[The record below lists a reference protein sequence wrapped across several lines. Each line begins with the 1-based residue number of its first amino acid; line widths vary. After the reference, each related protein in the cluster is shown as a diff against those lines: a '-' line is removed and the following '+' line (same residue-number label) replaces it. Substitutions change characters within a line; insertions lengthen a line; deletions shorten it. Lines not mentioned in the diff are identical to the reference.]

1 MAKEDKTE
9 SPNELSVDTTRMSV
23 APKIIV
29 VAILSA
35 FALVVVYSLASKN
48 QTQEE
53 APKEQP
59 KQSFTDT
66 STDYVSTFTA
76 NADYSEPVHFEIP
89 TRDDPPRQDEEFI
102 PERGTPKE
110 MTPEEQKEIIQNRP
124 EELELKADLPPN
136 TAQPDPRFEEY
147 KQLRKQQFM
156 QALASQPRNPN
167 FNGSSKSGST
177 VVHGSNS
184 STLQAPS
191 ANATYQEK
199 MNYYSQRKAELQ
211 RQKDSGSNYSQKV
224 ALARQLMAENLG
236 TGNSSSNASAPGSRM
251 EVGNNNSN
259 EPKDWQLKN
268 RLEAPK
274 ALTVNTGFVI
284 PATLI
289 TGVNSDLP
297 GHLIA
302 QVSQNVYDTATG
314 QYLLIPQGTK
324 LFGMYSSG
332 IMFGQERVMV
342 AWNRLVYPD
351 GRTLD
356 LGQMA
361 GSDMGGYSGFT
372 DQVNNHYWKLFKSAF
387 LLSMVTASVT
397 YTDNKYVNDKD
408 TTSASSAMAEALG
421 NELGS
426 VTTELIRK
434 HMNVAPT
441 IEIRSGYRFNVIVN
455 KDISFSTPYQK

>member
-1 MAKEDKTE
+1 MANKDETE
-9 SPNELSVDTTRMSV
+9 SPNEVSVDTTRMSV

-48 QTQEE
+48 QPQEE
-53 APKEQP
+53 EVKEQP
-59 KQSFTDT
+59 KQEITGTNNDEFINSFT
-66 STDYVSTFTA
+66 A
-76 NADYSEPVHFEIP
+76 KADYSEPVHFEIP
-89 TRDDPPRQDEEFI
+89 TRKDEEFV
-102 PERGTPKE
+102 PESDKPRE
-110 MTPEEQKEIIQNRP
+110 MTPEEQKEMLKNRP
-124 EELELKADLPPN
+124 DELELKADLPPN

-156 QALASQPRNPN
+156 QALTSQPRNSN
-167 FNGSSKSGST
+167 FN
-177 VVHGSNS
+177 GSNS
-184 STLQAPS
+184 STVIHGSDRSSLQRPS
-191 ANATYQEK
+191 SDASYQEK
-199 MNYYSQRKAELQ
+199 MNYYNQRKAEIQ
-211 RQKDSGSNYSQKV
+211 RLKNSGSDYSEKL
-224 ALARQLMAENLG
+224 ALAKQLMAETVGNG
-236 TGNSSSNASAPGSRM
+236 NTNASNSSSSAISADN
-251 EVGNNNSN
+251 NNNSN
-259 EPKDWQLKN
+259 EPRNWQLN
-268 RLEAPK
+268 STLEAPK

-297 GHLIA
+297 GHLIG

-324 LFGMYSSG
+324 LFGIYNSG

-408 TTSASSAMAEALG
+408 TKSASSAMAEALG

-434 HMNVAPT
+434 HMNVSPT

-455 KDISFSTPYQK
+455 KDISFTAPYKN

>member
-1 MAKEDKTE
+1 MAKDETE
-9 SPNELSVDTTRMSV
+9 SPNEVSVDTTRMSV

-48 QTQEE
+48 QPQEE
-53 APKEQP
+53 EVKEQP
-59 KQSFTDT
+59 KQDITGTNNDEFINSFT
-66 STDYVSTFTA
+66 A
-76 NADYSEPVHFEIP
+76 KADYSEPVQFEIP
-89 TRDDPPRQDEEFI
+89 TRKDEEFV
-102 PERGTPKE
+102 PVSDKPRV
-110 MTPEEQKEIIQNRP
+110 MTPEEQKEFIKNRP
-124 EELELKADLPPN
+124 DELELKADLPPN

-156 QALASQPRNPN
+156 QALTSQPRNSS
-167 FNGSSKSGST
+167 FNGSNRSST
-177 VVHGSNS
+177 VIHGSDQS
-184 STLQAPS
+184 SLQRPS
-191 ANATYQEK
+191 SDASYQEK
-199 MNYYSQRKAELQ
+199 MNYYNQRKAEIQ
-211 RQKDSGSNYSQKV
+211 RLKNSGSDYSEKL
-224 ALARQLMAENLG
+224 ALAKQLMAETVGNG
-236 TGNSSSNASAPGSRM
+236 NTNASNSSSPAISADN
-251 EVGNNNSN
+251 NNNSN
-259 EPKDWQLKN
+259 EPRNWQLN
-268 RLEAPK
+268 STLEAPK

-297 GHLIA
+297 GHLIG

-324 LFGMYSSG
+324 LFGIYNSG

-434 HMNVAPT
+434 HMNVSPT

-455 KDISFSTPYQK
+455 KDISFTAPYKN

>member
-1 MAKEDKTE
+1 MSNKDENE
-9 SPNELSVDTTRMSV
+9 SPSVITADTTRMSI

-35 FALVVVYSLASKN
+35 FALVVVYSLATKN
-48 QTQEE
+48 QQQEE
-53 APKEQP
+53 ENKETPKEN
-59 KQSFTDT
+59 FTQT
-66 STDYVSTFTA
+66 TKDYVNTLTA
-76 NADYSEPVHFEIP
+76 NADYTEPGHFEIP
-89 TRDDPPRQDEEFI
+89 THQDEEFA
-102 PERGTPKE
+102 PDRDKPKE
-110 MTPEEQKEIIQNRP
+110 ITPEKQKEIIKERP
-124 EELELKADLPPN
+124 DELELKPDLPPN

-156 QALASQPRNPN
+156 QALNSQSRNSS
-167 FNGSSKSGST
+167 FNGSS
-177 VVHGSNS
+177 NS
-184 STLQAPS
+184 STVIHGNDRSSLQRPS
-191 ANATYQEK
+191 SDASYQEK
-199 MNYYSQRKAELQ
+199 MNYYNQRKAEIQ
-211 RQKDSGSNYSQKV
+211 RLKNSGSDYSEKL
-224 ALARQLMAENLG
+224 ALAKQLMAETVGNSNSN
-236 TGNSSSNASAPGSRM
+236 TGNSSPTISASADS
-251 EVGNNNSN
+251 NNNSN
-259 EPKDWQLKN
+259 EPRNWQLN
-268 RLEAPK
+268 STLEAPK

-297 GHLIA
+297 GHLIG

-314 QYLLIPQGTK
+314 RYLLIPQGTK
-324 LFGMYSSG
+324 LFGIYNSG

-361 GSDMGGYSGFT
+361 GSDMGGYSGFS

-397 YTDNKYVNDKD
+397 YSDNKYVNDKD

-455 KDISFSTPYQK
+455 KDISFNAPYKY

>member
-1 MAKEDKTE
+1 MANKDETE
-9 SPNELSVDTTRMSV
+9 SPNEISVDTTRMSV

-48 QTQEE
+48 QPQEE
-53 APKEQP
+53 EVKEQP
-59 KQSFTDT
+59 KQEITGTNNDEFINSFT
-66 STDYVSTFTA
+66 A
-76 NADYSEPVHFEIP
+76 KADYSEPVHFEIP
-89 TRDDPPRQDEEFI
+89 TRKDEEFV
-102 PERGTPKE
+102 PESDKPRE
-110 MTPEEQKEIIQNRP
+110 MTPEEQKEFIKNRP
-124 EELELKADLPPN
+124 DELELKADLPPN

-156 QALASQPRNPN
+156 QALTSQPRNSS
-167 FNGSSKSGST
+167 FNGSSSKSST
-177 VVHGSNS
+177 VIHGSDQS
-184 STLQAPS
+184 SLQRPS
-191 ANATYQEK
+191 SDASYQEK
-199 MNYYSQRKAELQ
+199 MNYYNQRKAELQ
-211 RQKDSGSNYSQKV
+211 RLKGSGSNYSEKL
-224 ALARQLMAENLG
+224 ALAKQLMAESTGNSNSN
-236 TGNSSSNASAPGSRM
+236 TGNSSSTDFSAD
-251 EVGNNNSN
+251 NSN
-259 EPKDWQLKN
+259 SSKEPRNWQLN
-268 RLEAPK
+268 STLEAPK

-297 GHLIA
+297 GHLIG

-324 LFGMYSSG
+324 LFGIYNSG

-455 KDISFSTPYQK
+455 KDISFNAPYKY

>member
-1 MAKEDKTE
+1 MAKDETE
-9 SPNELSVDTTRMSV
+9 SPNEVSVDTTRMSV

-35 FALVVVYSLASKN
+35 FAGVVVYSLASKN
-48 QTQEE
+48 QPQEE
-53 APKEQP
+53 EVKEQP
-59 KQSFTDT
+59 KQEITGTNNDEFINSFT
-66 STDYVSTFTA
+66 A
-76 NADYSEPVHFEIP
+76 KADYSEPVRFEIP
-89 TRDDPPRQDEEFI
+89 TREEF
-102 PERGTPKE
+102 PDNDRLSTEVQTPKE
-110 MTPEEQKEIIQNRP
+110 ITPEEQKEMLKNRP
-124 EELELKADLPPN
+124 DELELKADLPPN

-156 QALASQPRNPN
+156 QALTSQPRNSN
-167 FNGSSKSGST
+167 FN
-177 VVHGSNS
+177 GSNS
-184 STLQAPS
+184 STVIHGSDRSSLQRPS
-191 ANATYQEK
+191 SDASYQEK
-199 MNYYSQRKAELQ
+199 MNYYNQRKAEIQ
-211 RQKDSGSNYSQKV
+211 RLKNSGSDYSEKL
-224 ALARQLMAENLG
+224 ALAKQLMAETVGNG
-236 TGNSSSNASAPGSRM
+236 NTNASNSSSSAISADN
-251 EVGNNNSN
+251 NNNSN
-259 EPKDWQLKN
+259 EPRNWQLN
-268 RLEAPK
+268 STLEAPK

-297 GHLIA
+297 GHLIG

-314 QYLLIPQGTK
+314 QHLLIPQGTK
-324 LFGMYSSG
+324 LFGIYNSG

-408 TTSASSAMAEALG
+408 TKSASSAMAEALG

-434 HMNVAPT
+434 HMNVSPT

-455 KDISFSTPYQK
+455 KDISFTAPYKN

>member
-1 MAKEDKTE
+1 MSKDENE
-9 SPNELSVDTTRMSV
+9 SPSVITADTTRMSI

-35 FALVVVYSLASKN
+35 FALVVVYSLATKN
-48 QTQEE
+48 QQQEE
-53 APKEQP
+53 ENKETPKEN
-59 KQSFTDT
+59 FTQT
-66 STDYVSTFTA
+66 TKDYVNTLTA
-76 NADYSEPVHFEIP
+76 NADYTEPGHFEIP
-89 TRDDPPRQDEEFI
+89 TRKEEFV
-102 PERGTPKE
+102 PESDKPRE
-110 MTPEEQKEIIQNRP
+110 MTPEEQKEFIKNRP
-124 EELELKADLPPN
+124 DELELKADLPPN

-156 QALASQPRNPN
+156 QALTSQPRNSS
-167 FNGSSKSGST
+167 FNGSSSKSST
-177 VVHGSNS
+177 VIHGSDQS
-184 STLQAPS
+184 SLQRPS
-191 ANATYQEK
+191 SDASYQEK
-199 MNYYSQRKAELQ
+199 MNYYNQRKAELQ
-211 RQKDSGSNYSQKV
+211 RLKGSGSNYSEKL
-224 ALARQLMAENLG
+224 ALAKQLMAESTGNNSNSNA
-236 TGNSSSNASAPGSRM
+236 GNSSSTDFSAD
-251 EVGNNNSN
+251 NNDSSK
-259 EPKDWQLKN
+259 EPRNWQLN
-268 RLEAPK
+268 STLEAPK

-297 GHLIA
+297 GHLIG

-314 QYLLIPQGTK
+314 KYLLIPQGTK
-324 LFGMYSSG
+324 LFGIYNSG

-455 KDISFSTPYQK
+455 KDISFNAPYKY

>member
-1 MAKEDKTE
+1 MAKDENE
-9 SPNELSVDTTRMSV
+9 SPNEVSVDTTRMSV

-29 VAILSA
+29 VAIISA

-48 QTQEE
+48 KAQEE
-53 APKEQP
+53 EVKEQP
-59 KQSFTDT
+59 KQEYTET
-66 STDYVSTFTA
+66 SSTFISEFTA

-89 TRDDPPRQDEEFI
+89 TREEYPDDRLEVQ
-102 PERGTPKE
+102 TTKE
-110 MTPEEQKEIIQNRP
+110 MTPEEQKEFIKNRP
-124 EELELKADLPPN
+124 DELELKADLPPN

-147 KQLRKQQFM
+147 KQFRKQQFM
-156 QALASQPRNPN
+156 QALNSQPRNSS
-167 FNGSSKSGST
+167 FNGSSKSST
-177 VVHGSNS
+177 VIHGSDRS
-184 STLQAPS
+184 SLQRPS
-191 ANATYQEK
+191 SDASYQEK
-199 MNYYSQRKAELQ
+199 MNYYNQRKAEIQ
-211 RQKDSGSNYSQKV
+211 RLKNSGSDYSEKL
-224 ALARQLMAENLG
+224 ALAKQLMAETVGNG
-236 TGNSSSNASAPGSRM
+236 NTNASNSSSSAISADN
-251 EVGNNNSN
+251 NNNSN
-259 EPKDWQLKN
+259 EPRNWQLN
-268 RLEAPK
+268 STLEAPK

-297 GHLIA
+297 GHLIG

-324 LFGMYSSG
+324 LFGIYNSG

-361 GSDMGGYSGFT
+361 GSDTGGYSGFT

-434 HMNVAPT
+434 HMNVSPT

-455 KDISFSTPYQK
+455 KDISFTAPYKN

>member
-1 MAKEDKTE
+1 MAKDENE
-9 SPNELSVDTTRMSV
+9 SPNEVSVDTTRMSI

-29 VAILSA
+29 VTIISV

-48 QTQEE
+48 KAQEE
-53 APKEQP
+53 EVKEQP
-59 KQSFTDT
+59 KQEYTET
-66 STDYVSTFTA
+66 SSTFISEFTA
-76 NADYSEPVHFEIP
+76 NADYSEPVHFDIP
-89 TRDDPPRQDEEFI
+89 TREEYPDDRLEVQ
-102 PERGTPKE
+102 TTKE
-110 MTPEEQKEIIQNRP
+110 MTPEEQKEVLKNRP

-156 QALASQPRNPN
+156 QALTSQPRNAS
-167 FNGSSKSGST
+167 FDGSSSKGST
-177 VVHGSNS
+177 IIHGSDRS
-184 STLQAPS
+184 SLQRPS
-191 ANATYQEK
+191 SDASYQEK
-199 MNYYSQRKAELQ
+199 MNYYNQRKAEIQ
-211 RQKDSGSNYSQKV
+211 RLKNSGSDYSQKL
-224 ALARQLMAENLG
+224 ALAKQLMAETIGDSN
-236 TGNSSSNASAPGSRM
+236 SNAGNASPAISASSAD
-251 EVGNNNSN
+251 NNNSN
-259 EPKDWQLKN
+259 EPRNWQLPN
-268 RLEAPK
+268 TLEAPK

-297 GHLIA
+297 GHLIG

-324 LFGMYSSG
+324 LFGIYNSG
-332 IMFGQERVMV
+332 ILFGQERVMV

-441 IEIRSGYRFNVIVN
+441 LEIRSGYRFNVIVN
-455 KDISFSTPYQK
+455 KDISFNAPYKY

>member
-1 MAKEDKTE
+1 MAKDE
-9 SPNELSVDTTRMSV
+9 SPNELSVDTTRMSL

-48 QTQEE
+48 QPQEE
-53 APKEQP
+53 EVKEQP
-59 KQSFTDT
+59 KQEITGTNNDEFINSFT
-66 STDYVSTFTA
+66 A
-76 NADYSEPVHFEIP
+76 KADYSEPVHFEIS
-89 TRDDPPRQDEEFI
+89 TRKEEFV
-102 PERGTPKE
+102 PESDKPRE
-110 MTPEEQKEIIQNRP
+110 MTPEEQKEFIKNRP
-124 EELELKADLPPN
+124 DELELKADLPPN

-156 QALASQPRNPN
+156 QALTSQPRNSS
-167 FNGSSKSGST
+167 FNGSSSKSST
-177 VVHGSNS
+177 VIHGSDQS
-184 STLQAPS
+184 SLQRPS
-191 ANATYQEK
+191 SDASYQEK
-199 MNYYSQRKAELQ
+199 MNYYNQRKAELQ
-211 RQKDSGSNYSQKV
+211 RLKGSGSNYSEKL
-224 ALARQLMAENLG
+224 ALAKQLMAESTGNNSNSNA
-236 TGNSSSNASAPGSRM
+236 GNSSSTDFSAD
-251 EVGNNNSN
+251 NNDSSK
-259 EPKDWQLKN
+259 EPRNWQLN
-268 RLEAPK
+268 STLEAPK

-297 GHLIA
+297 GHLIG

-314 QYLLIPQGTK
+314 KYLLIPQGTK
-324 LFGMYSSG
+324 LFGIYNSG

-455 KDISFSTPYQK
+455 KDISFNAPYKY

>member
-1 MAKEDKTE
+1 MAKDETQ
-9 SPNELSVDTTRMSV
+9 SPNEISVDTTRMSV

-48 QTQEE
+48 QPQEE
-53 APKEQP
+53 EVKEQP
-59 KQSFTDT
+59 KQEITGTNNDEFINSFT
-66 STDYVSTFTA
+66 A
-76 NADYSEPVHFEIP
+76 KADYSEPVHFEIP
-89 TRDDPPRQDEEFI
+89 TRKDEEFV
-102 PERGTPKE
+102 PESDKPRE
-110 MTPEEQKEIIQNRP
+110 MTPEEQKEFIKNRP
-124 EELELKADLPPN
+124 DELELKADLPPN

-156 QALASQPRNPN
+156 QALTSQPRNSS
-167 FNGSSKSGST
+167 FNGSSSKSST
-177 VVHGSNS
+177 VIHGSDQS
-184 STLQAPS
+184 SLQRPS
-191 ANATYQEK
+191 SDASYQEK
-199 MNYYSQRKAELQ
+199 MNYYNQRKAELQ
-211 RQKDSGSNYSQKV
+211 RLKGSGSNYSEKL
-224 ALARQLMAENLG
+224 ALAKQLMAESTGNSNSN
-236 TGNSSSNASAPGSRM
+236 TGNSSSTDFSAD
-251 EVGNNNSN
+251 NSNSNN
-259 EPKDWQLKN
+259 EPKNWQLAN
-268 RLEAPK
+268 TLEAPK
-274 ALTVNTGFVI
+274 TLTVNTGFVI

-297 GHLIA
+297 GHLIG

-324 LFGMYSSG
+324 LFGIYNSG

-455 KDISFSTPYQK
+455 KDISFNAPYKY

>member
-1 MAKEDKTE
+1 MAKDETQ
-9 SPNELSVDTTRMSV
+9 SPNEISVDTTRMSV

-48 QTQEE
+48 QPQEE
-53 APKEQP
+53 EVKEPP
-59 KQSFTDT
+59 KQEITGTNNDEFINSFT
-66 STDYVSTFTA
+66 A
-76 NADYSEPVHFEIP
+76 KADYSEPVHFELP
-89 TRDDPPRQDEEFI
+89 TRKDEEFV
-102 PERGTPKE
+102 PESTKQRE
-110 MTPEEQKEIIQNRP
+110 MTPEEQKEFIKNRP
-124 EELELKADLPPN
+124 DELELKADLPPN

-156 QALASQPRNPN
+156 QALTSQPRNSS
-167 FNGSSKSGST
+167 FNGSSSKSST
-177 VVHGSNS
+177 VIHGSDQS
-184 STLQAPS
+184 SLQRPS
-191 ANATYQEK
+191 SDASYQEK
-199 MNYYSQRKAELQ
+199 MNYYNQRKAELQ
-211 RQKDSGSNYSQKV
+211 RLKGSGSNYSEKL
-224 ALARQLMAENLG
+224 ALAKQLMAESTGNSNSNA
-236 TGNSSSNASAPGSRM
+236 GNSSSTDFSAD
-251 EVGNNNSN
+251 NNDSSK
-259 EPKDWQLKN
+259 EPRNWQLN
-268 RLEAPK
+268 STLEAPK

-297 GHLIA
+297 GHLIG

-324 LFGMYSSG
+324 LFGIYNSG

-455 KDISFSTPYQK
+455 KDISFNAPYKY

>member
-1 MAKEDKTE
+1 MAKDETE
-9 SPNELSVDTTRMSV
+9 SPNEVSVDTTRMSV

-48 QTQEE
+48 QPQEE
-53 APKEQP
+53 EVKEQP
-59 KQSFTDT
+59 KQEITGTNNDEFINSFT
-66 STDYVSTFTA
+66 A
-76 NADYSEPVHFEIP
+76 KADYSEPVHFEIP
-89 TRDDPPRQDEEFI
+89 TRKDEEFV
-102 PERGTPKE
+102 PESDKPRE
-110 MTPEEQKEIIQNRP
+110 MTPEEQKEMLKNRP
-124 EELELKADLPPN
+124 DELELKADLPPN

-156 QALASQPRNPN
+156 QALTSQPRNSN
-167 FNGSSKSGST
+167 FN
-177 VVHGSNS
+177 GSNS
-184 STLQAPS
+184 STVIHGSDRSSLQRPS
-191 ANATYQEK
+191 SDASYQEK
-199 MNYYSQRKAELQ
+199 MNYYNQRKAEIQ
-211 RQKDSGSNYSQKV
+211 RLKNSGSDYSQKL
-224 ALARQLMAENLG
+224 ALAKQLMAETIGDSN
-236 TGNSSSNASAPGSRM
+236 SNAGNASPAISASSAD
-251 EVGNNNSN
+251 NNNSN
-259 EPKDWQLKN
+259 EPRNWQLPN
-268 RLEAPK
+268 TLEAPK

-297 GHLIA
+297 GHLIG

-324 LFGMYSSG
+324 LFGIYNSG
-332 IMFGQERVMV
+332 ILFGQERVMV

-441 IEIRSGYRFNVIVN
+441 LEIRSGYRFNVIVN
-455 KDISFSTPYQK
+455 KDISFNAPYKY

>member
-1 MAKEDKTE
+1 MAKDETE
-9 SPNELSVDTTRMSV
+9 SPNEVSVDTTRMSV

-48 QTQEE
+48 QPQEE
-53 APKEQP
+53 EVKEQP
-59 KQSFTDT
+59 KQEITGTNNDEFINSFT
-66 STDYVSTFTA
+66 A
-76 NADYSEPVHFEIP
+76 KADYSEPVHFEIP
-89 TRDDPPRQDEEFI
+89 TRKDEEFV
-102 PERGTPKE
+102 PESDKPRE
-110 MTPEEQKEIIQNRP
+110 MTPEEQKEFIKNRP
-124 EELELKADLPPN
+124 DELELKADLPPN

-156 QALASQPRNPN
+156 QALTSQPRNSN
-167 FNGSSKSGST
+167 FN
-177 VVHGSNS
+177 GSNS
-184 STLQAPS
+184 STVIHGSDRSSLQRPS
-191 ANATYQEK
+191 SDASYQEK
-199 MNYYSQRKAELQ
+199 MNYYNQRKAEIQ
-211 RQKDSGSNYSQKV
+211 RLKNSGSDYSEKL
-224 ALARQLMAENLG
+224 ALAKQLMAETVGNG
-236 TGNSSSNASAPGSRM
+236 NTNASNSSSSAISADN
-251 EVGNNNSN
+251 NNNSN
-259 EPKDWQLKN
+259 EPRNWQLN
-268 RLEAPK
+268 STLEAPK

-297 GHLIA
+297 GHLIG

-324 LFGMYSSG
+324 LFGIYNSG

-342 AWNRLVYPD
+342 AWNRLVFPD

-408 TTSASSAMAEALG
+408 TKSASSAMAEALG

-434 HMNVAPT
+434 HMNVSPT

-455 KDISFSTPYQK
+455 KDISFTAPYKN

>member
-1 MAKEDKTE
+1 MANKDENE
-9 SPNELSVDTTRMSV
+9 SPNEVSVDTTRMSV

-29 VAILSA
+29 VTIIST

-48 QTQEE
+48 KAQEE
-53 APKEQP
+53 EVKEQP
-59 KQSFTDT
+59 KQEYTET
-66 STDYVSTFTA
+66 SSTFISEFTA
-76 NADYSEPVHFEIP
+76 NADYSEPVHFDIP
-89 TRDDPPRQDEEFI
+89 TREEYPDDRLEVQ
-102 PERGTPKE
+102 TTKE
-110 MTPEEQKEIIQNRP
+110 MTPEEQKEVLKNRP

-156 QALASQPRNPN
+156 QALTSQPRNAS
-167 FNGSSKSGST
+167 FDGSSKGST
-177 VVHGSNS
+177 IIHGSDRS
-184 STLQAPS
+184 SLQRPS
-191 ANATYQEK
+191 SDASYQEK
-199 MNYYSQRKAELQ
+199 MNYYNQRKAEIQ
-211 RQKDSGSNYSQKV
+211 RLKNSGSDYSQKL
-224 ALARQLMAENLG
+224 ALAKQLMAETIGDSN
-236 TGNSSSNASAPGSRM
+236 SNAGNASPAISASSAD
-251 EVGNNNSN
+251 NNNSN
-259 EPKDWQLKN
+259 EPRNWQLPN
-268 RLEAPK
+268 TLEAPK

-297 GHLIA
+297 GHLIG

-324 LFGMYSSG
+324 LFGIYNSG
-332 IMFGQERVMV
+332 ILFGQERVMV

-441 IEIRSGYRFNVIVN
+441 LEIRSGYRFNVIVN
-455 KDISFSTPYQK
+455 KDISFNAPYKY

>member
-1 MAKEDKTE
+1 MAKAETQ
-9 SPNELSVDTTRMSV
+9 SPNEISVDTTRMSV

-48 QTQEE
+48 QPQEDE
-53 APKEQP
+53 VKEQP
-59 KQSFTDT
+59 KQEITGTNNDEFVNSFT
-66 STDYVSTFTA
+66 A
-76 NADYSEPVHFEIP
+76 KADYSEPVHFEIP
-89 TRDDPPRQDEEFI
+89 TRKDEEFV
-102 PERGTPKE
+102 PESDKPRE
-110 MTPEEQKEIIQNRP
+110 MTPEEQQEFIKNRP
-124 EELELKADLPPN
+124 DELELKADLPPN

-156 QALASQPRNPN
+156 QALTSQPRNSS
-167 FNGSSKSGST
+167 FN
-177 VVHGSNS
+177 GSNS
-184 STLQAPS
+184 SSTVIHGSDRSSLQRPS
-191 ANATYQEK
+191 SDASYQEK
-199 MNYYSQRKAELQ
+199 MNYYNQRKAEIQ
-211 RQKDSGSNYSQKV
+211 RLKNSGSDYSEKL
-224 ALARQLMAENLG
+224 ALAKQLMAETVGNG
-236 TGNSSSNASAPGSRM
+236 NTNASNSSSSAISADN
-251 EVGNNNSN
+251 NNNSN
-259 EPKDWQLKN
+259 EPRNWQLN
-268 RLEAPK
+268 SSLEAPK
-274 ALTVNTGFVI
+274 TLTVNTGFVI

-297 GHLIA
+297 GHLIG

-324 LFGMYSSG
+324 LFGIYNSG

-455 KDISFSTPYQK
+455 KDISFTAPYKN

>member
-1 MAKEDKTE
+1 MSNKDENE
-9 SPNELSVDTTRMSV
+9 SPSVITADTTRMSI

-35 FALVVVYSLASKN
+35 FALVVVYSLATKN
-48 QTQEE
+48 QQQEE
-53 APKEQP
+53 ENKETPKEN
-59 KQSFTDT
+59 FTQT
-66 STDYVSTFTA
+66 TKDYVNTLTE
-76 NADYSEPVHFEIP
+76 NADYTEPGHFEIP
-89 TRDDPPRQDEEFI
+89 THQDEEFA
-102 PERGTPKE
+102 PDRDEPKE
-110 MTPEEQKEIIQNRP
+110 ITPEKQKEIIKERP
-124 EELELKADLPPN
+124 DELELKPDLPPN

-156 QALASQPRNPN
+156 QALTSQSRNSS
-167 FNGSSKSGST
+167 FNGSS
-177 VVHGSNS
+177 NS
-184 STLQAPS
+184 STVIHGNDRSSLQRPS
-191 ANATYQEK
+191 SDASYQEK
-199 MNYYSQRKAELQ
+199 MNYYNQRKAEIQ
-211 RQKDSGSNYSQKV
+211 RLKNSGSDYSEKL
-224 ALARQLMAENLG
+224 ALAKQLMAE
-236 TGNSSSNASAPGSRM
+236 TVGNSNSNTDNSSPTISASADS
-251 EVGNNNSN
+251 NNNSN
-259 EPKDWQLKN
+259 EPRNWQLN
-268 RLEAPK
+268 STLEATK

-297 GHLIA
+297 GHLIG

-314 QYLLIPQGTK
+314 RYLLIPQGTK
-324 LFGMYSSG
+324 LFGIYNSG

-361 GSDMGGYSGFT
+361 GSDMGGYSGFS

-397 YTDNKYVNDKD
+397 YSDNKYVNDKD

-455 KDISFSTPYQK
+455 KDISFNAPYKY

>member
-1 MAKEDKTE
+1 MAKDETE
-9 SPNELSVDTTRMSV
+9 SPNEISVDTTRMSV

-48 QTQEE
+48 QPQEE
-53 APKEQP
+53 EVKEQS
-59 KQSFTDT
+59 KQITGTNNDEFINSFT
-66 STDYVSTFTA
+66 A
-76 NADYSEPVHFEIP
+76 KADYSEPVHFEIP
-89 TRDDPPRQDEEFI
+89 TRDEEFV
-102 PERGTPKE
+102 PESDKPRE
-110 MTPEEQKEIIQNRP
+110 MTPEEVKERIQNRP
-124 EELELKADLPPN
+124 KELELKAELPPN
-136 TAQPDPRFEEY
+136 TTQPDPIFEEF
-147 KQLRKQQFM
+147 KQQRRQRFM
-156 QALASQPRNPN
+156 QALTSQPRNPS
-167 FNGSSKSGST
+167 FNGSSKNST
-177 VVHGSNS
+177 VIHGSDFS
-184 STLQAPS
+184 SLQRPS
-191 ANATYQEK
+191 NDASYQEK
-199 MNYYSQRKAELQ
+199 MNYYSQKKAELQ
-211 RQKDSGSNYSQKV
+211 RQKDAGSNYSEKL
-224 ALARQLMAENLG
+224 ALAKQLMAESVNSNSNV
-236 TGNSSSNASAPGSRM
+236 GNSSSPTISAD
-251 EVGNNNSN
+251 NNNTNN
-259 EPKDWQLKN
+259 EPRNWQLTN
-268 RLEAPK
+268 NLEAPK

-297 GHLIA
+297 GHLIG

-314 QYLLIPQGTK
+314 QHLLIPQGTK
-324 LFGMYSSG
+324 LFGIYNSG

-361 GSDMGGYSGFT
+361 GSDMGGYSGFH

-455 KDISFSTPYQK
+455 KDISFNAPYKY

>member
-1 MAKEDKTE
+1 MAKDETE
-9 SPNELSVDTTRMSV
+9 SPNEVSVDTTRMSV

-48 QTQEE
+48 QPQEE
-53 APKEQP
+53 EVKEQP
-59 KQSFTDT
+59 KQEITGTNNDEFINSFT
-66 STDYVSTFTA
+66 A
-76 NADYSEPVHFEIP
+76 KADYSEPVHFEIP
-89 TRDDPPRQDEEFI
+89 TRKDEEFV
-102 PERGTPKE
+102 PESDKPRE
-110 MTPEEQKEIIQNRP
+110 MTPEEQKEMLKNRP
-124 EELELKADLPPN
+124 DELELKADLPPN

-156 QALASQPRNPN
+156 QALTSQPRNSN
-167 FNGSSKSGST
+167 FN
-177 VVHGSNS
+177 GSNS
-184 STLQAPS
+184 STVIHGSDRSSLQRPS
-191 ANATYQEK
+191 SDASYQEK
-199 MNYYSQRKAELQ
+199 MNYYNQRKAEIQ
-211 RQKDSGSNYSQKV
+211 RLKNSGSDYSEKL
-224 ALARQLMAENLG
+224 ALAKQLMAETVGNG
-236 TGNSSSNASAPGSRM
+236 NTNASNSSSSAISADN
-251 EVGNNNSN
+251 NNNSN
-259 EPKDWQLKN
+259 EPRNWQLN
-268 RLEAPK
+268 STLEAPK

-297 GHLIA
+297 GHLIG

-324 LFGMYSSG
+324 LFGIYNSG

-408 TTSASSAMAEALG
+408 TKSASSAMAEALG

-434 HMNVAPT
+434 HMNVSPT

-455 KDISFSTPYQK
+455 KDISFTAPYKN

>member
-1 MAKEDKTE
+1 MAKDETE
-9 SPNELSVDTTRMSV
+9 SPNEVSVDTTRMSV

-48 QTQEE
+48 QPQEE
-53 APKEQP
+53 EVKEQP
-59 KQSFTDT
+59 KQEITGTNNDEFINSFT
-66 STDYVSTFTA
+66 A
-76 NADYSEPVHFEIP
+76 KADYSEPVHFEIP
-89 TRDDPPRQDEEFI
+89 TRKDEEFV
-102 PERGTPKE
+102 PESDKPRE
-110 MTPEEQKEIIQNRP
+110 MTPEEQKEMLKNRP
-124 EELELKADLPPN
+124 DELELKADLPPN

-156 QALASQPRNPN
+156 QALTSQPRNSN
-167 FNGSSKSGST
+167 FN
-177 VVHGSNS
+177 GSNS
-184 STLQAPS
+184 STVIHGSDRSSLQRPS
-191 ANATYQEK
+191 SDASYQEK
-199 MNYYSQRKAELQ
+199 MNYYNQRKAEIQ
-211 RQKDSGSNYSQKV
+211 RLKNSGSDYSEKL
-224 ALARQLMAENLG
+224 ALAKQLMAETVGNG
-236 TGNSSSNASAPGSRM
+236 NTNASNSSSSAISADN
-251 EVGNNNSN
+251 NNNSN
-259 EPKDWQLKN
+259 EPRNWQLN
-268 RLEAPK
+268 STLEAPK

-297 GHLIA
+297 GHLIG

-324 LFGMYSSG
+324 LFGIYNSG

-342 AWNRLVYPD
+342 AWNRLVFPD

-408 TTSASSAMAEALG
+408 TKSASSAMAEALG

-434 HMNVAPT
+434 HMNVSPT

-455 KDISFSTPYQK
+455 KDISFTAPYKN

>member
-1 MAKEDKTE
+1 MAKAETQ

-48 QTQEE
+48 QPQEE
-53 APKEQP
+53 EVKEQP
-59 KQSFTDT
+59 KQEITGTNNDEFINSFT
-66 STDYVSTFTA
+66 A
-76 NADYSEPVHFEIP
+76 KADYSEPVHFEIP
-89 TRDDPPRQDEEFI
+89 TRKDEEFV
-102 PERGTPKE
+102 PDSDKPRE
-110 MTPEEQKEIIQNRP
+110 MTPEEQKEFIKNRP
-124 EELELKADLPPN
+124 DELELKADLPPN

-156 QALASQPRNPN
+156 QALTSQPRNSS
-167 FNGSSKSGST
+167 FNGSSSKSST
-177 VVHGSNS
+177 VIHGSDQS
-184 STLQAPS
+184 SLQRPS
-191 ANATYQEK
+191 SDASYQEK
-199 MNYYSQRKAELQ
+199 MNYYNQRKAELQ
-211 RQKDSGSNYSQKV
+211 RLKGSGSNYSEKL
-224 ALARQLMAENLG
+224 ALAKQLMAESTGNSNSNV
-236 TGNSSSNASAPGSRM
+236 GNSSSPEFSAD
-251 EVGNNNSN
+251 NNNSKN
-259 EPKDWQLKN
+259 EPRNWQLTN
-268 RLEAPK
+268 TLEAPK

-297 GHLIA
+297 GHLIG

-314 QYLLIPQGTK
+314 QHLLIPQGTK
-324 LFGMYSSG
+324 LFGIYNSG

-361 GSDMGGYSGFT
+361 GSDMSGYSGFT

-455 KDISFSTPYQK
+455 KDISFNAPYKY

>member
-1 MAKEDKTE
+1 MAKDETQ
-9 SPNELSVDTTRMSV
+9 SPNEISVDTTRMSV

-48 QTQEE
+48 QPQEE
-53 APKEQP
+53 EVKEQP
-59 KQSFTDT
+59 KQEITGTNNDEFINSFT
-66 STDYVSTFTA
+66 A
-76 NADYSEPVHFEIP
+76 KADYSEPVHFEIP
-89 TRDDPPRQDEEFI
+89 TRKDEEFV
-102 PERGTPKE
+102 PESTKPRE
-110 MTPEEQKEIIQNRP
+110 MTPEEQKEFIKNRP
-124 EELELKADLPPN
+124 DELELKADLPPN

-156 QALASQPRNPN
+156 QALTSQPRNSN
-167 FNGSSKSGST
+167 FN
-177 VVHGSNS
+177 GSNS
-184 STLQAPS
+184 STVIHGSDRSSLQRPS
-191 ANATYQEK
+191 SDASYQEK
-199 MNYYSQRKAELQ
+199 MNYYNQRKAEIQ
-211 RQKDSGSNYSQKV
+211 RLKNSGSDYSEKL
-224 ALARQLMAENLG
+224 ALAKQLMAETVGNG
-236 TGNSSSNASAPGSRM
+236 NTNASNSSSSAISADN
-251 EVGNNNSN
+251 NNNSN
-259 EPKDWQLKN
+259 EPRNWQLN
-268 RLEAPK
+268 STLEAPK

-297 GHLIA
+297 GHLIG

-314 QYLLIPQGTK
+314 QHLLIPQGTK
-324 LFGMYSSG
+324 LFGIYNSG

-408 TTSASSAMAEALG
+408 TKSASSAMAEALG

-434 HMNVAPT
+434 HMNVSPT

-455 KDISFSTPYQK
+455 KDISFTAPYKN

>member
-1 MAKEDKTE
+1 MAKDENE
-9 SPNELSVDTTRMSV
+9 SPNEISVDTTRMSV

-48 QTQEE
+48 QPQEE
-53 APKEQP
+53 NVKEQP
-59 KQSFTDT
+59 KESFTET

-76 NADYSEPVHFEIP
+76 KADYSEPVHFEIP
-89 TRDDPPRQDEEFI
+89 TRQDEEFV
-102 PERGTPKE
+102 PERETPKE
-110 MTPEEQKEIIQNRP
+110 MTPEEQKEFIKNRP
-124 EELELKADLPPN
+124 DELELKADLPPN

-147 KQLRKQQFM
+147 KQFRKQQFM
-156 QALASQPRNPN
+156 QALNSQPRNSS
-167 FNGSSKSGST
+167 FNGSSKSST
-177 VVHGSNS
+177 VIHGSDRS
-184 STLQAPS
+184 SLQRPS
-191 ANATYQEK
+191 SDASYQEK
-199 MNYYSQRKAELQ
+199 MNYYNQRKAEIQ
-211 RQKDSGSNYSQKV
+211 RLKNSGSDYSEKL
-224 ALARQLMAENLG
+224 ALAKQLMAETVGNG
-236 TGNSSSNASAPGSRM
+236 NTNASNSSSSAISADN
-251 EVGNNNSN
+251 NNNSN
-259 EPKDWQLKN
+259 EPRNWQLN
-268 RLEAPK
+268 STLEAPK

-297 GHLIA
+297 GHLIG

-324 LFGMYSSG
+324 LFGIYNSG

-434 HMNVAPT
+434 HMNVSPT

-455 KDISFSTPYQK
+455 KDISFTAPYKN